1 MGEIMNLNREFIY
14 FKTFDKNWEDMGLAD
29 DDLIELENA
38 LLENPTIGSVISGTG
53 GVRKMRF
60 VIPDNK
66 KGKSGGAR
74 VLYVDYVTHETI
86 VVLNTYPKSGKAN
99 ISTNEKKQLKKIV
112 EGISKE
118 LSV

>member
-1 MGEIMNLNREFIY
+1 
-14 FKTFDKNWEDMGLAD
+14 MGLTD
-29 DDLIELENA
+29 DDLIELENV

-60 VIPDNK
+60 VLPNN

-74 VLYVDYVTHETI
+74 ILYVDYVTHETT
-86 VVLNTYPKSGKAN
+86 VLLNTYPKSEKAN
-99 ISTNEKKQLKKIV
+99 ISDSEKKQLKKIV

-118 LSV
+118 LSI